1 MLDEQSP
8 KRSLLAV
15 ASLTSALVVV
25 FPPAW
30 FAALV
35 LGVVALVEIKQ
46 SQGRLRGRGFA
57 ITGMILS
64 VLWTAA
70 LTWFVISALAA
81 PRDNTAASLA
91 PGPDEYQEAPVD
103 DLGESAPPAEPAT
116 TDATKPA
123 EPSQAAP
130 SAKTPTGKQ

>member
-35 LGVVALVEIKQ
+35 LGVVALVEIQQ

-57 ITGMILS
+57 ITGMVLS

-70 LTWFVISALAA
+70 LTWFVIGALAA
-81 PRDNTAASLA
+81 SRDNNAESRA
-91 PGPDEYQEAPVD
+91 PGPDEYQEAPAD
-103 DLGESAPPAEPAT
+103 DFGEETAPTAPTASTST
-116 TDATKPA
+116 TPA
-123 EPSQAAP
+123 EPSQTTPA
-130 SAKTPTGKQ
+130 AKTPTSTQ